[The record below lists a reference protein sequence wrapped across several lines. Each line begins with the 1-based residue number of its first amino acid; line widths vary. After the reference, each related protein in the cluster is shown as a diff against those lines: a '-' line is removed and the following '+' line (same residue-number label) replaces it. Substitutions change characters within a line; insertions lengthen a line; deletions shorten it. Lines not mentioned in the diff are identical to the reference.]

1 MSTARPGTILSMA
14 CTGII
19 ASTCNGSSSGTT
31 SISLAPGWIT
41 PPTVAMPSAWTMPS
55 MGERITVWV
64 TS

>member
-1 MSTARPGTILSMA
+1 MA

-19 ASTCNGSSSGTT
+19 ASTCNGSSSGTI
-31 SISLAPGWIT
+31 SMSLAPGWMT
-41 PPTVAMPSAWTMPS
+41 PPTVAMLRPWTIPS